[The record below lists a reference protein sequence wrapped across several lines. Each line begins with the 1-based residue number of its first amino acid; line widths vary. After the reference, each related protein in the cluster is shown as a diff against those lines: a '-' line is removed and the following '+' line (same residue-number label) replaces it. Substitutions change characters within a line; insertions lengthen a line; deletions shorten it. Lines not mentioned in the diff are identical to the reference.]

1 MFDTAARMR
10 ALAAEIERAMQLA
23 VAKLGLKHALV
34 ADVGH
39 EHGLIL
45 SGQGDHAGAIKQ
57 LTRALQ
63 VARDAVG
70 PQHLRTQSIELSL
83 ARELARDDNLRAIGT
98 MERIANATTPAGS
111 EPRNLRWR
119 ARAYVA
125 EAKCRSA
132 GAVQAQDAFDTL
144 SAELRTGMPQGGRL
158 SREVQ
163 ALRNACAPL
172 GSQRASK

>member
-1 MFDTAARMR
+1 
-10 ALAAEIERAMQLA
+10 MQLA
-23 VAKLGLKHALV
+23 VAKPGLKHALV

-45 SGQGDHAGAIKQ
+45 SEQGDHAGAIKQ
-57 LTRALQ
+57 LTRALH

-70 PQHLRTQSIELSL
+70 TQHLRTQSIELSL
-83 ARELARDDNLRAIGT
+83 AREEARDDNLRAIGA
-98 MERIANATTPAGS
+98 MERIANATTSAGS

-125 EAKCRSA
+125 EAKCRGA
-132 GAVQAQDAFDTL
+132 GVAQAREDFDTL
-144 SAELRTGMPQGGRL
+144 AAELRTGLPQGGRL

-163 ALRNACAPL
+163 TLRNACAPL
-172 GSQRASK
+172 ASQRASK